1 MPITTCIDMV
11 EAAMR
16 TAGVGAIGQ
25 TLLAEDANDGFQ
37 LLLEVIGMW
46 KRQRFMAWRLIEEVF
61 PAVANAKSYLLSDRP
76 PRIDSAFAR
85 LMTPMAGAPS
95 NVSPLDFPL
104 WVLENQEEYNDI
116 GLKELGTFP
125 VAIWHSPGYPYS
137 AVYPWPIP
145 PEDQFEL
152 HIFYRAGLPEYQSL
166 TDPLN
171 LPPEYIRALRYE
183 LAALIQANYG
193 KPLEPAFLAILGG
206 TKATI
211 KATNARVRELEMP
224 GPLVPTLPGSGG
236 ISGAV
241 GPHQSVIIL
250 NSRNAVLG

>member
-11 EAAMR
+11 ESAAK
-16 TAGVGAIGQ
+16 TAGIAAIGQ
-25 TLLAEDANDGFQ
+25 TMLAEDANDCFQ

-46 KRQRFMAWRLIEEVF
+46 KRQRFMAWRTVEEVF
-61 PAVANAKSYLLSDRP
+61 PAVAQARSYTLLDRP

-85 LMTPMAGAPS
+85 LLTAQTGAPN

-104 WVLENQEEYNDI
+104 EILENQDEYQDI
-116 GLKELGTFP
+116 SLKELGSFP
-125 VAIWHSPGYPYS
+125 AAIWHSPDYPVS
-137 AVYPWPIP
+137 SVWPWPIP
-145 PEDQFEL
+145 PEGQFEL
-152 HIFYRAGLPEYQSL
+152 HIIYRSGLPEYTAL

-183 LAALIQANYG
+183 LAALIQMNYG
-193 KPLEPAFLAILGG
+193 RPLDTGLLAALGG

-211 KATNARVRELEMP
+211 KSTNARIRTMEMP
-224 GPLVPTLPGSGG
+224 DGVMPFNAGTGG

-241 GPHQSVIIL
+241 GPHQSVIVL
-250 NSRNAVLG
+250 NSGNAVLG